1 MRNLPLPLRA
11 YLVAVPGL
19 GGALLLWLTLRLTGY
34 PQAKLVEG
42 ILFFL
47 VLTIIA
53 AQSPV
58 QLPRGGIMSVAF
70 AVDYACIVIYGPGVA
85 AWVAALSAVILLRRS
100 PWYKI
105 LFNAGQLVITVGLA
119 GLVYG
124 WTGGTFVALA
134 VDPLSL
140 RHAIPAI
147 ILSGLTYTLVNS
159 FAVAIAVALE
169 EQRQLLGTWR
179 VGFAWMGPRYLAL
192 APFGVLMAMVYQVP
206 ELRYFGVALF
216 LLPLFWARYAFKGY
230 MDMRDVHQQT
240 VEALAKALET
250 YDAYTED
257 HSDHVSALAEA
268 LARRLGY
275 PETRMEALLFAARLH
290 DIGKFVMEPVLHKKE
305 KLTEDDWVLIKQH
318 PAEGQRIVAAIEVQP
333 GAASIVR
340 ATHERPD
347 GTGYPDG
354 LRGDQIDLAASI
366 IAVAD
371 AFHAMTSDR
380 PYRPAM
386 PEHAAVAELARGAGT
401 QFDADVVN
409 ALIERWQEG
418 ELPRSHRSSDAANA

>member
-1 MRNLPLPLRA
+1 
-11 YLVAVPGL
+11 
-19 GGALLLWLTLRLTGY
+19 
-34 PQAKLVEG
+34 
-42 ILFFL
+42 
-47 VLTIIA
+47 
-53 AQSPV
+53 V

-70 AVDYACIVIYGPGVA
+70 AVDYACIVIYGPAIA
-85 AWVAALSAVILLRRS
+85 AWVAVLSALVLLRKS
-100 PWYKI
+100 TWYKI
-105 LFNAGQLVITVGLA
+105 LFNAGQLVLTVGLA

-124 WTGGTFVALA
+124 WTGGEFVALA
-134 VDPLSL
+134 EDPLSL
-140 RHAIPAI
+140 RNSGLAI

-159 FAVAIAVALE
+159 FAVAIAVALQE
-169 EQRQLLGTWR
+169 SRHLLGTWR
-179 VGFAWMGPRYLAL
+179 VGFGWMGPRYLAL

-206 ELRYFGVALF
+206 DLRYVGVALF

-230 MDMRDVHQQT
+230 VDMREVHQQT
-240 VEALAKALET
+240 VDALANALEA

-268 LARRLGY
+268 LARQLDF

-290 DIGKFVMEPVLHKKE
+290 DIGKFVMESVLNKKE
-305 KLTEDDWVLIKQH
+305 KLTEEDWALIKQH

-333 GAASIVR
+333 GAANIVR

-354 LRGDQIDLAASI
+354 LSGAQIDVAASI

-386 PEHAAVAELARGAGT
+386 PEYAAIAELSRGSGT
-401 QFDADVVN
+401 QFDAEVVRV
-409 ALIERWQEG
+409 LVELWQQG
-418 ELPRSHRSSDAANA
+418 ELPHAQRSGHVQGT

>member
-1 MRNLPLPLRA
+1 MRNLPSPLRA
-11 YLVAVPGL
+11 YLIIVPVL
-19 GGALLLWLTLRLTGY
+19 GGALLVFLSVSLARDPELKVIEGIIFFFALTL
-34 PQAKLVEG
+34 
-42 ILFFL
+42 
-47 VLTIIA
+47 IA

-70 AVDYACIVIYGPGVA
+70 AVDYACIVIYGPAVA
-85 AWVAALSAVILLRRS
+85 AWVAVLTALILLRKS

-105 LFNAGQLVITVGLA
+105 TFNAGQLVLTVGLA

-124 WTGGTFVALA
+124 WSGGRFVAMSD
-134 VDPLSL
+134 VHISL
-140 RHAIPAI
+140 RYSGPAI

-159 FAVAIAVALE
+159 FAVAIAVALKE
-169 EQRQLLGTWR
+169 RRQLLGTWR
-179 VGFAWMGPRYLAL
+179 VGFGWMGPRYLAL

-206 ELRYFGVALF
+206 DLRYIGVALF

-230 MDMRDVHQQT
+230 IDMRDVHQQT
-240 VEALAKALET
+240 VDALAHALEA

-257 HSDHVSALAEA
+257 HSDYVSRLAEKVA
-268 LARRLGY
+268 QHMGF

-290 DIGKFVMEPVLHKKE
+290 DIGKFVMEPVLNKTE
-305 KLTEDDWVLIKQH
+305 KLTEDDWALIKQH

-354 LRGDQIDLAASI
+354 LQGHQIDIAASI

-371 AFHAMTSDR
+371 AYHAMISDR
-380 PYRPAM
+380 AYRPAM
-386 PEHAAVAELARGAGT
+386 PDHAAIAELTRGAGS
-401 QFDADVVN
+401 QFDAEVVR
-409 ALIERWQEG
+409 AFTELWQRG
-418 ELPRSHRSSDAANA
+418 ELPHPRGSRNVASA

>member
-1 MRNLPLPLRA
+1 MRNLPPSLRA
-11 YLVAVPGL
+11 YLILVPIL
-19 GGALLLWLTLRLTGY
+19 GGALLVWLNLRLSSDVKVIEGVFFFLALTL
-34 PQAKLVEG
+34 
-42 ILFFL
+42 
-47 VLTIIA
+47 IA

-70 AVDYACIVIYGPGVA
+70 AVDYACIVIYGPAVA
-85 AWVAALSAVILLRRS
+85 AWVAVLSALILLRKS

-105 LFNAGQLVITVGLA
+105 LFNAGQLVLTVGLA

-124 WTGGTFVALA
+124 WAGGEFVAMS
-134 VDPLSL
+134 DNPLSL
-140 RHAIPAI
+140 RHGGPAI

-159 FAVAIAVALE
+159 FAVATAVALQE
-169 EQRQLLGTWR
+169 RRQLLGTWR
-179 VGFAWMGPRYLAL
+179 VGFGWMGPRYLAL

-206 ELRYFGVALF
+206 DLRYIGVALF

-230 MDMRDVHQQT
+230 IDMREVHLQT
-240 VEALAKALET
+240 VEALATALEA

-257 HSDHVSALAEA
+257 HSDHVSALAEM
-268 LARRLGY
+268 LARRLGF

-290 DIGKFVMEPVLHKKE
+290 DIGKFIMEPVLNKQE
-305 KLTEDDWVLIKQH
+305 KLTEEDWTLIKQH

-354 LRGDQIDLAASI
+354 LQGGQIDVAASI

-371 AFHAMTSDR
+371 AYHAMTSDR

-386 PEHAAVAELARGAGT
+386 PEHAAIAELSRNAGT
-401 QFDADVVN
+401 QFEATVVR
-409 ALIERWQEG
+409 ALIELWQQG
-418 ELPRSHRSSDAANA
+418 DLPRARRSGNVPNA